1 MILNGASLKPEDI
14 RVKAAVIEKQ
24 GGLENLVYRDW
35 PDPIP
40 REDEVLLRVR
50 ACGLNHLD
58 IFVRR
63 GMPGF
68 PVPVPF
74 ISGGDIVGEIAALG
88 PSVNGWCLGDRVALH
103 PVTQEGMMGEE
114 IPGGMAEYVRVP
126 TENLIRLAPE
136 LDFVTAAAVPIA
148 YGTAIRMLLE
158 IGKIQPSNLVLVLG
172 ASGGV
177 GIACVQIAKMLGAR
191 VIAAAG
197 SEDKCKKLSEI
208 GADNVIDY
216 SKQDFSREAWTLSG
230 RTGVDVVVNYTGG
243 DTWIPS
249 LRTLKRRGKLLTCG
263 ATAGFETRND
273 MRFIWVRELQI
284 LGSNGYSKQ
293 DIATALE
300 HAAAGRVKP
309 VISHLLP
316 LSQAREAE
324 RLMEERTFFGKIV
337 LLP

>member
-1 MILNGASLKPEDI
+1 M
-14 RVKAAVIEKQ
+14 KAAVIEKQ

-40 REDEVLLRVR
+40 REGEVLLRVR

-68 PVPVPF
+68 PVTLPF
-74 ISGGDIVGEIAALG
+74 ISGGDIAGEITAVGAR
-88 PSVNGWCLGDRVALH
+88 VNGWNVGDRVALH
-103 PVTQEGMMGEE
+103 PVTHEGMMGEE

-136 LDFVTAAAVPIA
+136 LDFATAAAVPIA
-148 YGTAIRMLLE
+148 YGTAIRMLFG
-158 IGKIQPSNLVLVLG
+158 IGKIESSDLVLVLG

-197 SEDKCKKLSEI
+197 SEDKCKKLRQT
-208 GADNVIDY
+208 GADYTIDY

-230 RTGVDVVVNYTGG
+230 KTGVDVVVNYTGG

-249 LRTLKRRGKLLTCG
+249 LRALKRRGKLLTCG
-263 ATAGFETRND
+263 ATAGFDTRND

-293 DIATALE
+293 DVATALD

-309 VISHLLP
+309 VISHRLP
-316 LSQAREAE
+316 LSEAREAE
-324 RLMEERTFFGKIV
+324 RLMEDRKFFGKIV

>member
-1 MILNGASLKPEDI
+1 M
-14 RVKAAVIEKQ
+14 KAAVIEKQ

-40 REDEVLLRVR
+40 RKGEVLLRVR

-74 ISGGDIVGEIAALG
+74 ISGGDIAGDIAALG
-88 PSVNGWCLGDRVALH
+88 PGVTGWSIGDRAALH
-103 PVTQEGMMGEE
+103 PVTHEGMMGEE

-126 TENLIRLAPE
+126 TENLVALAPG
-136 LDFVTAAAVPIA
+136 LDFATAAAVPIA

-158 IGKIQPSNLVLVLG
+158 IGKIEPSDLVLVLG

-208 GADNVIDY
+208 GADYTIDY

-230 RTGVDVVVNYTGG
+230 KTGVDVVVNFTGG

-249 LRTLKRRGKLLTCG
+249 LRALKHRGKLLTCG
-263 ATAGFETRND
+263 ATAGFDTDND

-293 DIATALE
+293 DIATALD
-300 HAAAGRVKP
+300 HAAAGQVKP
-309 VISHLLP
+309 VISHRLP
-316 LSQAREAE
+316 LSEAREAE
-324 RLMEERTFFGKIV
+324 RLMEDRKFFGKIV
-337 LLP
+337 LSP

>member
-1 MILNGASLKPEDI
+1 M
-14 RVKAAVIEKQ
+14 KAAVIEKQ

-40 REDEVLLRVR
+40 REGEVLLRVR

-68 PVPVPF
+68 PVPLPF
-74 ISGGDIVGEIAALG
+74 ISGGDIAGEITAVG
-88 PSVNGWCLGDRVALH
+88 PSVNGWCVGDRVALH
-103 PVTQEGMMGEE
+103 PVTHEGMMGEE

-158 IGKIQPSNLVLVLG
+158 IGKIEPSNLVLVLG

-191 VIAAAG
+191 IIAAAG
-197 SEDKCKKLSEI
+197 SEDKCKKLRDI
-208 GADNVIDY
+208 GADNIIDY
-216 SKQDFSREAWTLSG
+216 SKHDLSREACPSS
-230 RTGVDVVVNYTGG
+230 RHPPAAVVVH
-243 DTWIPS
+243 S
-249 LRTLKRRGKLLTCG
+249 R
-263 ATAGFETRND
+263 
-273 MRFIWVRELQI
+273 
-284 LGSNGYSKQ
+284 
-293 DIATALE
+293 
-300 HAAAGRVKP
+300 
-309 VISHLLP
+309 
-316 LSQAREAE
+316 
-324 RLMEERTFFGKIV
+324 
-337 LLP
+337 